1 MKSKPKIVLAY
12 SGGLDTSV
20 ILKWLQTEYNA
31 DVIAYAA
38 DLGQGAELEEAKAK
52 AKKLGAKKIYIEN
65 LKEEFVKDY
74 VFPMFRCNTI
84 YEGEYLLGTSIARP
98 LIAKK
103 QIEIAKKERAE
114 AVSHGATGKG
124 NDQVRFEFSYYA
136 LAPNIKVIAP
146 WREWNLSSR
155 TKLLDFAAKN
165 NIPIMKHNKT
175 ESPYSV
181 DANVL
186 HRSAEGKILEDPWNR
201 PPENV
206 FGISKSPQAAPNK
219 ETIITIQFK
228 NGDPIAI
235 NGRKYSPF
243 NLLEQLNKLGA
254 SNGIGRVDIVENRYV
269 GIKSRGVYETPG
281 GTILLKAHRAMES
294 ITLDRE
300 EVFTKDELM
309 PKYARLIY
317 NGYWFA
323 PERVMM
329 QKAIDETQKRVNGQV
344 KLVLYKGNVIVI
356 GRQSPNS
363 LYDEDLATFES
374 SNYDQRDAEGFI
386 KLNALRLKKN
396 KMKF

>member
-1 MKSKPKIVLAY
+1 MKSKIVLAY

-20 ILKWLQTEYNA
+20 ILKWLQIEYNA

-38 DLGQGAELEEAKAK
+38 DLGQGAELEEAKVK

-98 LIAKK
+98 LIAKR
-103 QIEIAKKERAE
+103 QIEIAKKEKAN

-136 LAPNIKVIAP
+136 LEPKIKVIAP
-146 WREWNLSSR
+146 WREWDLSSR
-155 TKLLDFAAKN
+155 TKLLEFAAKHK
-165 NIPIMKHNKT
+165 IPIMKHNRT

-186 HRSAEGKILEDPWNR
+186 HRSAEGKILEDPWKR

-206 FGISKSPQAAPNK
+206 FGISKSPQSAPNK
-219 ETIITIQFK
+219 ETFITIQFK
-228 NGDPIAI
+228 KGDPIAI
-235 NGRKYSPF
+235 NGKKLSPF
-243 NLLEQLNKLGA
+243 NLLEKLNKLGA
-254 SNGIGRVDIVENRYV
+254 ANGIGRVDIVENRYV

-309 PKYARLIY
+309 PKYARLVY

-323 PERVMM
+323 PERIMM
-329 QKAIDETQKRVNGQV
+329 QKAIDETQKRVNGEV

-356 GRQSPNS
+356 GRKSPNS

-396 KMKF
+396 KLKF

>member
-1 MKSKPKIVLAY
+1 MKSKIVLAY

-98 LIAKK
+98 LIAKR
-103 QIEIAKKERAE
+103 QIEIAKKEKAN

-136 LAPNIKVIAP
+136 LEPKINVIAP
-146 WREWNLSSR
+146 WREWDLSSR
-155 TKLLDFAAKN
+155 TKLLEFAAKHQ
-165 NIPIMKHNKT
+165 IPIMKHNRT

-186 HRSAEGKILEDPWNR
+186 HRSAEGKILEDPWKR

-206 FGISKSPQAAPNK
+206 FGISKSPQNAPNK

-228 NGDPIAI
+228 KGDPIAI
-235 NGRKYSPF
+235 NGKKLSPF
-243 NLLEQLNKLGA
+243 NLLEKLNKLGA
-254 SNGIGRVDIVENRYV
+254 ANGIGRVDIVENRYV

-309 PKYARLIY
+309 PKYARLVY

-323 PERVMM
+323 PERIMM
-329 QKAIDETQKRVNGQV
+329 QKAIDETQKRVNGEV
-344 KLVLYKGNVIVI
+344 KLALYKGNVIVI
-356 GRQSPNS
+356 GRKSSNS

-396 KMKF
+396 KLKF

>member
-1 MKSKPKIVLAY
+1 MKNKIILAY

-38 DLGQGAELEEAKAK
+38 DLGQGAELTEAKIK

-65 LKEEFVKDY
+65 LKEEFVRDY

-98 LIAKK
+98 LIAKR
-103 QIEIAKKERAE
+103 QIEIAKKENAN

-136 LAPNIKVIAP
+136 LDPKIKVIAP
-146 WREWNLSSR
+146 WREWDLSSR
-155 TKLLDFAAKN
+155 TKLLEFAAKN
-165 NIPIMKHNKT
+165 KIPIMKHNKK

-186 HRSAEGKILEDPWNR
+186 HRSAEGKILEDPWKR

-206 FGISKSPQAAPNK
+206 FGISKSPQSAPNK
-219 ETIITIQFK
+219 ETLITIQFK

-235 NGRKYSPF
+235 NGKKLSPF
-243 NLLEQLNKLGA
+243 NLLEKLNKLG
-254 SNGIGRVDIVENRYV
+254 STNGIGRVDIVENRYV

-309 PKYARLIY
+309 PKYARLVY

-323 PERVMM
+323 PERLMM
-329 QKAIDETQKRVNGQV
+329 QKAIDATQKRVNGQV
-344 KLVLYKGNVIVI
+344 KLALYKGNVIVI

-396 KMKF
+396 KLKF

>member
-1 MKSKPKIVLAY
+1 MKSKIVLAY

-38 DLGQGAELEEAKAK
+38 DLGQGAELDEAKDK
-52 AKKLGAKKIYIEN
+52 AKKLGAKKIYVEN
-65 LKEEFVKDY
+65 LKEEFVRDY
-74 VFPMFRCNTI
+74 VFPIFRCNTI

-98 LIAKK
+98 LIAKR
-103 QIEIAKKERAE
+103 QIEIAKKEKAN

-136 LAPNIKVIAP
+136 LEPKIKVIAP
-146 WREWNLSSR
+146 WREWDLSSR
-155 TKLLDFAAKN
+155 TKLLEFAAKHK
-165 NIPIMKHNKT
+165 IPIMKHNRT

-186 HRSAEGKILEDPWNR
+186 HRSAEGKILEDPWKR

-206 FGISKSPQAAPNK
+206 FGISKSPQSAPNK

-228 NGDPIAI
+228 KGDPVAI
-235 NGRKYSPF
+235 NGKKLSPF
-243 NLLEQLNKLGA
+243 NLLEKLNKYGA
-254 SNGIGRVDIVENRYV
+254 ANGVGRVDIVENRYV

-300 EVFTKDELM
+300 EVFTKDEIM
-309 PKYARLIY
+309 PKYARLVY

-329 QKAIDETQKRVNGQV
+329 QKAIDETQKRVNGEV

-356 GRQSPNS
+356 GRKSPNS

>member
-1 MKSKPKIVLAY
+1 MKNKIILAY

-38 DLGQGAELEEAKAK
+38 DLGQGAELTEAKAK

-65 LKEEFVKDY
+65 LKEEFVRDY

-98 LIAKK
+98 LIAKR
-103 QIEIAKKERAE
+103 QIEIAKKEKAN

-136 LAPNIKVIAP
+136 LEPKIKVIAP
-146 WREWNLSSR
+146 WREWDLSSR
-155 TKLLDFAAKN
+155 TKLLEFAAKN
-165 NIPIMKHNKT
+165 KIPIMKHNKK

-186 HRSAEGKILEDPWNR
+186 HRSAEGKILEDPWKR

-206 FGISKSPQAAPNK
+206 FGISKSPQSAPNK
-219 ETIITIQFK
+219 ETVITIQFK

-235 NGRKYSPF
+235 NGKKLSPF
-243 NLLEQLNKLGA
+243 NLLEKLNKLGA
-254 SNGIGRVDIVENRYV
+254 ANGIGRVDIVENRYV

-309 PKYARLIY
+309 PKYARLVY

-329 QKAIDETQKRVNGQV
+329 QKAIDATQKRVNGQV
-344 KLVLYKGNVIVI
+344 RLALYKGNVIVI

-396 KMKF
+396 KLKF

>member
-1 MKSKPKIVLAY
+1 MKSKIVLAY

-20 ILKWLQTEYNA
+20 ILKWLQTEYDA

-38 DLGQGAELEEAKAK
+38 DLGQGAELDEAKAK

-65 LKEEFVKDY
+65 LKEEFVNDY

-98 LIAKK
+98 LIAKR
-103 QIEIAKKERAE
+103 QIAIAKKEKANV
-114 AVSHGATGKG
+114 VSHGATGKG

-136 LAPNIKVIAP
+136 LEPKIKVIAP
-146 WREWNLSSR
+146 WREWDLFSR
-155 TKLLDFAAKN
+155 TKLLEFAAKHK
-165 NIPIMKHNKT
+165 IPIMKHNRT
-175 ESPYSV
+175 DSPYSV
-181 DANVL
+181 DSNVL
-186 HRSAEGKILEDPWNR
+186 HRSAEGKILEDPWKR

-206 FGISKSPQAAPNK
+206 FGISKSPQNAPNK
-219 ETIITIQFK
+219 EIVITIQFK

-235 NGRKYSPF
+235 NGKKLSPF
-243 NLLEQLNKLGA
+243 NLLEKLNKLGA
-254 SNGIGRVDIVENRYV
+254 ANGIGRVDIVENRYV

-300 EVFTKDELM
+300 EIFTKDELM
-309 PKYARLIY
+309 PKYARLVY

-323 PERVMM
+323 PERIMM
-329 QKAIDETQKRVNGQV
+329 QKAIDETQKRVNGEV
-344 KLVLYKGNVIVI
+344 KLVLYKGNVMVI
-356 GRQSPNS
+356 GRKSPNS

-386 KLNALRLKKN
+386 NLNALRLKKN
-396 KMKF
+396 KLKF

>member
-155 TKLLDFAAKN
+155 TKLLDFATKN

-206 FGISKSPQAAPNK
+206 FGISKSPQSAPNK

-300 EVFTKDELM
+300 ELFTKDELM

>member
-1 MKSKPKIVLAY
+1 MKSKIVLAY

-38 DLGQGAELEEAKAK
+38 DLGQGAELDEAKAK

-65 LKEEFVKDY
+65 LKEEFVRDY

-98 LIAKK
+98 LIAKR
-103 QIEIAKKERAE
+103 QIEIAKKEKAN

-136 LAPNIKVIAP
+136 LEPKIKVIAP
-146 WREWNLSSR
+146 WREWDLSSR
-155 TKLLDFAAKN
+155 TKLLDFAAKHQ
-165 NIPIMKHNKT
+165 IPIMKHNRT

-186 HRSAEGKILEDPWNR
+186 HRSAEGKILEDPWKR

-206 FGISKSPQAAPNK
+206 YGISKSPQSAPNT
-219 ETIITIQFK
+219 ETTITIQFK
-228 NGDPIAI
+228 KGDPVAI
-235 NGRKYSPF
+235 NGKKLSPF
-243 NLLEQLNKLGA
+243 NLLEKLNKLGA
-254 SNGIGRVDIVENRYV
+254 ANGIGRVDIVENRYV

-294 ITLDRE
+294 ITLDRQ

-309 PKYARLIY
+309 PKYARLVY

-329 QKAIDETQKRVNGQV
+329 QKAIDETQKRVNGDV

-356 GRQSPNS
+356 GRKSPNS

-374 SNYDQRDAEGFI
+374 SNYDQIDAEGFI

-396 KMKF
+396 KLKF

>member
-1 MKSKPKIVLAY
+1 MKPKIVLAY

-38 DLGQGAELEEAKAK
+38 DLGQGAELTEAKAK
-52 AKKLGAKKIYIEN
+52 AKKLGAKKIYVEN
-65 LKEEFVKDY
+65 LKEEFVRDY

-98 LIAKK
+98 LIAKR
-103 QIEIAKKERAE
+103 QIEIAKTEKANS
-114 AVSHGATGKG
+114 VSHGATGKG

-136 LAPNIKVIAP
+136 LDPKIKVIAP
-146 WREWNLSSR
+146 WREWDLSSR
-155 TKLLDFAAKN
+155 TKLLEFAAKHK
-165 NIPIMKHNKT
+165 IPIMKHNRT

-186 HRSAEGKILEDPWNR
+186 HRSAEGKILEDPWKR

-206 FGISKSPQAAPNK
+206 FGISKSPQAAPDK
-219 ETIITIQFK
+219 ETVITIQFK
-228 NGDPIAI
+228 NGDPVAI
-235 NGRKYSPF
+235 NGKKLSPF
-243 NLLEQLNKLGA
+243 NLLEKLNRLGA
-254 SNGIGRVDIVENRYV
+254 ANGIGRVDIVENRYV

-309 PKYARLIY
+309 PKYARLVY

-323 PERVMM
+323 PERVML
-329 QKAIDETQKRVNGQV
+329 QKAIDATQQRVNGEV

-396 KMKF
+396 KLKF

>member
-1 MKSKPKIVLAY
+1 MKSKIVLAY

-38 DLGQGAELEEAKAK
+38 DLGQGAELEEAKIK

-65 LKEEFVKDY
+65 LKEEFVRDY

-98 LIAKK
+98 LIAKR
-103 QIEIAKKERAE
+103 QIEIAKKEKANV
-114 AVSHGATGKG
+114 VSHGATGKG

-136 LAPNIKVIAP
+136 LDPKIKVIAP
-146 WREWNLSSR
+146 WREWDLSSR
-155 TKLLDFAAKN
+155 TKLLEFAAKN
-165 NIPIMKHNKT
+165 KIPIMKHNRT

-186 HRSAEGKILEDPWNR
+186 HRSAEGKILEDPWKR

-206 FGISKSPQAAPNK
+206 FGISKSPQRAPNK

-228 NGDPIAI
+228 KGDPVAI
-235 NGRKYSPF
+235 NGKKLSPF
-243 NLLEQLNKLGA
+243 NLLEKLNQLGA
-254 SNGIGRVDIVENRYV
+254 ANGIGRVDIVENRYV

-309 PKYARLIY
+309 PKYARLVY

-323 PERVMM
+323 PERIMM
-329 QKAIDETQKRVNGQV
+329 QKAIDETQKRVNGEV

-356 GRQSPNS
+356 GRKSPNS

-396 KMKF
+396 KLKF

>member
-1 MKSKPKIVLAY
+1 MKPKIVLAY

-38 DLGQGAELEEAKAK
+38 DLGQGAELTEAKAK
-52 AKKLGAKKIYIEN
+52 AKKLGAKKIYVEN
-65 LKEEFVKDY
+65 LKEEFVRDY

-98 LIAKK
+98 LIAKR
-103 QIEIAKKERAE
+103 QIEIAKKEKANS
-114 AVSHGATGKG
+114 VSHGATGKG

-136 LAPNIKVIAP
+136 LDPKIKVIAP
-146 WREWNLSSR
+146 WREWDLSSR
-155 TKLLDFAAKN
+155 TKLLEFAAKHK
-165 NIPIMKHNKT
+165 IPIMKHNRT

-186 HRSAEGKILEDPWNR
+186 HRSAEGKILEDPWKR

-206 FGISKSPQAAPNK
+206 FGISKSPQAAPDK
-219 ETIITIQFK
+219 ETVITIQFK
-228 NGDPIAI
+228 KGDPIAI
-235 NGRKYSPF
+235 NGKKLSPF
-243 NLLEQLNKLGA
+243 NLLEKLNKLGA
-254 SNGIGRVDIVENRYV
+254 ANGIGRVDIVENRYV

-309 PKYARLIY
+309 PKYARLVY

-323 PERVMM
+323 PERVMV
-329 QKAIDETQKRVNGQV
+329 QKAIDETQKRVNGEV

-356 GRQSPNS
+356 GRKSPNS

-396 KMKF
+396 KLKF

>member
-1 MKSKPKIVLAY
+1 MKSKIVLAY

-20 ILKWLQTEYNA
+20 ILKWLQIEYNA

-38 DLGQGAELEEAKAK
+38 DLGQGAELDEAKAK

-65 LKEEFVKDY
+65 LKEEFVRDY

-98 LIAKK
+98 LIAKR
-103 QIEIAKKERAE
+103 QIEIAKKEKAN

-136 LAPNIKVIAP
+136 LEPKIKVIAP
-146 WREWNLSSR
+146 WREWDLSSR
-155 TKLLDFAAKN
+155 TKLLEFAAKHK
-165 NIPIMKHNKT
+165 IPIMKHNRT

-186 HRSAEGKILEDPWNR
+186 HRSAEGKILEDPWKR

-206 FGISKSPQAAPNK
+206 FGISKSPQSAPNK
-219 ETIITIQFK
+219 ETVITIQFK
-228 NGDPIAI
+228 KGDPVSI
-235 NGRKYSPF
+235 NGKKLSPF
-243 NLLEQLNKLGA
+243 NLLEKLNRLGA
-254 SNGIGRVDIVENRYV
+254 ANGIGRVDIVENRYV

-309 PKYARLIY
+309 PKYARLVY

-329 QKAIDETQKRVNGQV
+329 QKAIDETQKRVNGEV

-356 GRQSPNS
+356 GRKSPNS
-363 LYDEDLATFES
+363 LYDEDLATFEI

-396 KMKF
+396 KLKF

>member
-1 MKSKPKIVLAY
+1 MKSKIVLAY

-38 DLGQGAELEEAKAK
+38 DLGQGAELDEAKVK
-52 AKKLGAKKIYIEN
+52 AKKLGAKKIYVEN
-65 LKEEFVKDY
+65 LKEEFVRDY

-98 LIAKK
+98 LIAKR
-103 QIEIAKKERAE
+103 QIEIAKKEKAN

-136 LAPNIKVIAP
+136 LEPKIKVIAP
-146 WREWNLSSR
+146 WREWDLSSR
-155 TKLLDFAAKN
+155 TKLLEFAAKHK
-165 NIPIMKHNKT
+165 IPIMKHNRT

-186 HRSAEGKILEDPWNR
+186 HRSAEGKILEDPWKR

-206 FGISKSPQAAPNK
+206 FGISKSPQSAPNK

-228 NGDPIAI
+228 KGDPVAI
-235 NGRKYSPF
+235 NGKKLSPF
-243 NLLEQLNKLGA
+243 NLLEKLNKYGA
-254 SNGIGRVDIVENRYV
+254 ANGVGRVDIVENRYV

-300 EVFTKDELM
+300 EVFTKDEIM
-309 PKYARLIY
+309 PKYARLVY

-329 QKAIDETQKRVNGQV
+329 QKAIDETQKRVNGEV

-356 GRQSPNS
+356 GRKSPNS

>member
-1 MKSKPKIVLAY
+1 MKSKIVLAY

-38 DLGQGAELEEAKAK
+38 DLGQGAELTEAKAK
-52 AKKLGAKKIYIEN
+52 AKKLGAKKIYVEN
-65 LKEEFVKDY
+65 LKEEFVRDY

-98 LIAKK
+98 LIAKR
-103 QIEIAKKERAE
+103 QIEIAKKEKANS
-114 AVSHGATGKG
+114 VSHGATGKG

-136 LAPNIKVIAP
+136 LDPKIKVIAP
-146 WREWNLSSR
+146 WREWDLSSR
-155 TKLLDFAAKN
+155 TKLLEFAAKHK
-165 NIPIMKHNKT
+165 IPIMKHNRT

-186 HRSAEGKILEDPWNR
+186 HRSAEGKILEDPWKR

-206 FGISKSPQAAPNK
+206 FGISKSPQAAPDK
-219 ETIITIQFK
+219 ETVITIQFK
-228 NGDPIAI
+228 KGDPIAI
-235 NGRKYSPF
+235 NGKKLSPF
-243 NLLEQLNKLGA
+243 NLLERLNKLG
-254 SNGIGRVDIVENRYV
+254 STNGIGRVDIVENRYV

-309 PKYARLIY
+309 PKYARLVY

-329 QKAIDETQKRVNGQV
+329 QKAIDETQKRVNGEV

-356 GRQSPNS
+356 GRKSPNS

-396 KMKF
+396 KIKF